1 MCTGRLFTSD
11 TYQKYL
17 KNLEYPDRYS
27 ANIFDMIQTK
37 ASKPV
42 VYSVLDLATVI
53 EGKTPADTFK
63 TSLELAQEA
72 EKLGYTRYWLAEHHN
87 MISVASSAT
96 SVLIGYIAGGTST
109 IRVGS
114 GGIMLPNHA
123 PLVIAEQFGTLESLY
138 PGRIDLGLGR
148 APGTDQITARAIRGE
163 NMNAVHNFPSDIQAL
178 QTFFSKDNHTSKIRA
193 TPGEGLDI
201 PIWVLG
207 SSTDS
212 ARVAAA
218 MGLPY
223 AFASHFAPAHF
234 RDAIAL
240 YRKNFRPSVYLD
252 KPYVMACVNVVA
264 ADTDEEAT
272 FLSTSVLQFFLGVV
286 TGQRTLLPPPVE
298 DMNDIWGIQEE
309 HAVSQMLAYSFIGGP
324 EKLKQ
329 RLNVFLEQTQ
339 IDEIMATSHIFDHEP
354 RIKSY
359 QLFSQLMNEI
369 NTVEV

>member
-1 MCTGRLFTSD
+1 MD
-11 TYQKYL
+11 TK
-17 KNLEYPDRYS
+17 E
-27 ANIFDMIQTK
+27 
-37 ASKPV
+37 SKHIS
-42 VYSVLDLATVI
+42 YSVLDLATVI

-63 TSLELAQEA
+63 TSLELAREA
-72 EKLGYTRYWLAEHHN
+72 EKLGFTRYWLAEHHN

-123 PLVIAEQFGTLESLY
+123 PLVVAEQFGTLASLY

-163 NMNAVHNFPSDIQAL
+163 NFNAEHNFPADIQKL
-178 QTFFSKDNHTSKIRA
+178 QTFFSADNRNSKVRA
-193 TPGEGLDI
+193 IPGEGQEI
-201 PIWVLG
+201 PIWILG

-223 AFASHFAPAHF
+223 AFASHFAPAYF
-234 RDAIAL
+234 MEAIAL
-240 YRKNFRPSVYLD
+240 YRRNFKPSVYLD

-264 ADTDEEAT
+264 ADTDAEAER
-272 FLSTSVLQFFLGVV
+272 LSTSVLQFFLGVV
-286 TGQRTLLPPPVE
+286 SGRRKLLQPPV
-298 DMNDIWGIQEE
+298 DSMDSIWSSQEE
-309 HAVSQMLAYSFIGGP
+309 YAVNQMLAYSFIGGT
-324 EKLKQ
+324 EKLKK
-329 RLNVFLEQTQ
+329 RMRAFLEQTQ
-339 IDEIMATSHIFDHEP
+339 VDEVMATSHIFDHQS

-359 QLFSQLMNEI
+359 QIFSQIIQELNS
-369 NTVEV
+369 VEA